1 MKGNSMNHTSS
12 HRSPEAGALRPSQ
25 RSLGKDDQ
33 VRLDR
38 LVLER
43 GTRPAAVLLGVSSVV
58 VDSLVHGGRAK
69 ESTVT
74 VVSTALETLSAKG
87 GAQ

>member
-1 MKGNSMNHTSS
+1 MKHASIQRSS
-12 HRSPEAGALRPSQ
+12 EAGALRPSQ

-33 VRLDR
+33 IRLDR

-43 GTRPAAVLLGVSSVV
+43 GTKPAAVLLGVSNVV

-69 ESTVT
+69 GGTVAL
-74 VVSTALETLSAKG
+74 VSAALEALAAKG
-87 GAQ
+87 GAP